1 MVKRKKSQ
9 VLLDSDSDD
18 SGSDEDL
25 DKEWSKLAKRKRS
38 SPEPE
43 EKPDPAPVSSESE
56 TSDDDDDWTLDG
68 SKSKKKGKGKAGKKQ
83 QRRALSDSS
92 DSEKDSEPEEGEV
105 SDSDSSSSYSGSDSG
120 SGSDNEQFNDGYDD
134 DLMGDDEDR
143 ARLEQM
149 TEKEREQELFNRI
162 EKREVLKTRFEIEK
176 KLRKAKKEQ
185 KKKRREKEKKQREE
199 EEASATATRSKE
211 RRRTVDSKKDKK
223 SLAIEELKAQREQKQ
238 KKSLVPPG
246 EWTDEALQ
254 AKKPPLKASDVYS
267 DDDDSDSS
275 SDESEVSKSDASY
288 AVSDQEEEETEKRP
302 QMISSKDDI
311 NRIRLS
317 RHKLERWCHMPFFK
331 KAVAGCYVRIGIGNH
346 NGKPV
351 YRIAEIIDVVET
363 AKVYQLGSTRT
374 NKGLRLR
381 HATDERVFRLEFVSN
396 QDFTESEFLR
406 WREEMMTKGFQL
418 PFMDEVESKY
428 NDIQQALKYDFK
440 EDDIEAIVK
449 EKERFQKSPYNF
461 AMKKT
466 ALMKE
471 KEMAEASGDT
481 DKAKVLSDKLE
492 ELEERAEEL
501 NRLRQKNIS
510 AISYINQRNRER
522 NLVQAEEAFK
532 TEMQELRTQKM
543 DCFRRRNCTP
553 TIISKGRDPAMSA
566 KIVQRLNEIY
576 GGDQGLQGPNQR
588 PAVHP
593 STSQEQLQ
601 EMPQLPKSEVDGPAG
616 TENKP
621 GEGDHSEDLFSAHDF
636 DIKIDLD
643 LPEKATRPINVTK
656 GVGPPKD
663 GAPKRSLN
671 LEEYKKKRGLI

>member
-43 EKPDPAPVSSESE
+43 EKPADPAPVSSESE

-199 EEASATATRSKE
+199 EEASVTATRSKE

-238 KKSLVPPG
+238 KKN
-246 EWTDEALQ
+246 EALQ

-288 AVSDQEEEETEKRP
+288 AVSDQEEEE
-302 QMISSKDDI
+302 
-311 NRIRLS
+311 
-317 RHKLERWCHMPFFK
+317 WCHMPFFK

-418 PFMDEVESKY
+418 PFMDEVDSKY
-428 NDIQQALKYDFK
+428 NDIQRALKYDFK

-471 KEMAEASGDT
+471 KEMAEATGDT
-481 DKAKVLSDKLE
+481 DKAKVLTDKLE

-510 AISYINQRNRER
+510 AIRLLCSGTSNITFSLQ
-522 NLVQAEEAFK
+522 
-532 TEMQELRTQKM
+532 
-543 DCFRRRNCTP
+543 
-553 TIISKGRDPAMSA
+553 GRDPAMSA

-576 GGDQGLQGPNQR
+576 GGDQGLQGPN
-588 PAVHP
+588 
-593 STSQEQLQ
+593 EQLQ
-601 EMPQLPKSEVDGPAG
+601 EMPQLAKSEVDGPAG

>member
-238 KKSLVPPG
+238 KKN
-246 EWTDEALQ
+246 EALQ

>member
-162 EKREVLKTRFEIEK
+162 EKREVLKT
-176 KLRKAKKEQ
+176 
-185 KKKRREKEKKQREE
+185 
-199 EEASATATRSKE
+199 SKE

-238 KKSLVPPG
+238 KKN
-246 EWTDEALQ
+246 EALQ

-576 GGDQGLQGPNQR
+576 GGDQGLQGPNR